1 MSFVLGASLESFSA
15 LLEEEER
22 IESINTDEKEEV
34 TPEQIE
40 ELHQKENEV
49 AEAGDQVDMAMHA
62 ILTLNDEANDML
74 HLKKVIMTHGLSESL
89 FVYIN
94 KNNSLTKRCKRMCGV
109 TIASTESFVE
119 GNKSQKMEVV
129 ASLESMLE
137 NIKKTISKWIDRV
150 VEFVKKYWNKFTTF
164 IKEKYNSIK
173 NKIKRKFIK
182 YDWIEAGV
190 DPESSYYS
198 KSDLFSIAKYMDDML
213 TKRCPAM
220 LSEINSTVQTINS
233 TKNSVE
239 INIDKFREYYK
250 EVDSKF
256 KAIKK
261 INAVDAGR
269 QYGPNDPE
277 EIGKYTTKFES
288 ITEQLNS
295 SVTRVTD
302 EIKKLRALQ
311 FTDESDEANKQKQKC
326 IGLLNGFTNIV
337 RKIIQYSTTFT
348 NEADKV
354 IRAMSTA
361 STYAENKEKKE
372 SNK

>member
-239 INIDKFREYYK
+239 IDIDKFREYYK

-311 FTDESDEANKQKQKC
+311 FADESNEANKQKQKC

>member
-40 ELHQKENEV
+40 EIHQKENEV

-62 ILTLNDEANDML
+62 ILTLNAEANDML

-89 FVYIN
+89 FAYIN
-94 KNNSLTKRCKRMCGV
+94 KNNSLTKRCKRMCGT

-137 NIKKTISKWIDRV
+137 NIKKTIGKWVDRV
-150 VEFVKKYWNKFTTF
+150 VEFVKKYWNKFINF

-173 NKIKRKFIK
+173 TKIKRKFTK

-190 DPESSYYS
+190 NPESNYYS

-220 LSEINSTVQTINS
+220 LSEINSIVQTINS

-239 INIDKFREYYK
+239 MDVDKFAKYY
-250 EVDSKF
+250 EEIDNKF

-261 INAVDAGR
+261 INAVDAGK
-269 QYGPNDPE
+269 QYGPNDPGALAE
-277 EIGKYTTKFES
+277 YTAKFES
-288 ITEQLNS
+288 ITSQLNS
-295 SVTRVTD
+295 SVTRITD
-302 EIKKLRALQ
+302 EIKKLHTLQ
-311 FTDESDEANKQKQKC
+311 FNDNSAEANNAKKMC
-326 IGLLNGFTNIV
+326 ISTLNAFINIV
-337 RKIIQYSTTFT
+337 RKIINYNTTFT
-348 NEADKV
+348 NEVDKV
-354 IRAMSTA
+354 ISAMLKA
-361 STYAENKEKKE
+361 AVYAENKEKE
-372 SNK
+372 

>member
-40 ELHQKENEV
+40 EIHQKENEV
-49 AEAGDQVDMAMHA
+49 VEAGDQVDMAMHA
-62 ILTLNDEANDML
+62 ILTLNNEANDML

-89 FVYIN
+89 FAYIN

-137 NIKKTISKWIDRV
+137 NIKKTIGKWIDRV
-150 VEFVKKYWNKFTTF
+150 VEFVKKYWNKFINF

-173 NKIKRKFIK
+173 NKIKRKFTK

-190 DPESSYYS
+190 NPESNYYS
-198 KSDLFSIAKYMDDML
+198 KSDLFSIAKFMDDML
-213 TKRCPAM
+213 SKRCPSM
-220 LSEINSTVQTINS
+220 LSNINSIVQDILA

-239 INIDKFREYYK
+239 MNADEFKKYDEEF
-250 EVDSKF
+250 DNKF
-256 KAIKK
+256 KAVKK
-261 INAVDAGR
+261 INAVDAGK
-269 QYGPNDPE
+269 QYSPADMSNLFDYVG
-277 EIGKYTTKFES
+277 KFES
-288 ITEQLNS
+288 ITLQLNS
-295 SVTRVTD
+295 SVARITD
-302 EIKKLRALQ
+302 SINKLRSAQ
-311 FTDESDEANKQKQKC
+311 FGDDSDEANQTKQKC
-326 IGLLNGFTNIV
+326 IATLNEFITIV
-337 RKIIQYSTTFT
+337 RKIIHGNTTFT

-354 IRAMSTA
+354 INAMVKA
-361 STYAENKEKKE
+361 SVYAEKKEKE